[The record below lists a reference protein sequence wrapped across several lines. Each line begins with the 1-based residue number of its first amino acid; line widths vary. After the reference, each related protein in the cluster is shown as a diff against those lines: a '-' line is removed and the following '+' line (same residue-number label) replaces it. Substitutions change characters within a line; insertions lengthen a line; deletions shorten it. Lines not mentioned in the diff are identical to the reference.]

1 MKNYHDI
8 VLALAGVCQSAKLVH
23 QLATESL
30 ADSDTFLTALN
41 SLFITQPQQIE
52 DVFGGEVR
60 HLKLGLE
67 TLIHQLNAQ
76 GDQNLTRYWLSLL
89 ALEGKL
95 SKNPDAKQTL
105 GNRISRLKE
114 QEIHYARDSET
125 MLSIM
130 ANIYSDVISPL
141 GKKIHILGSPD
152 YLRQEL
158 VQNKIRAVLLAG
170 IRSAVLWKQMGGTKW
185 QILFFRRKLLATAKQ
200 IYSSIY

>member
-23 QLATESL
+23 QLATESR

-41 SLFITQPQQIE
+41 SLFITQPQRIE

-105 GNRISRLKE
+105 GNRIFRLKE

-141 GKKIHILGSPD
+141 GKKNSHP
-152 YLRQEL
+152 R
-158 VQNKIRAVLLAG
+158 LA
-170 IRSAVLWKQMGGTKW
+170 
-185 QILFFRRKLLATAKQ
+185 
-200 IYSSIY
+200 

>member
-1 MKNYHDI
+1 M
-8 VLALAGVCQSAKLVH
+8 
-23 QLATESL
+23 
-30 ADSDTFLTALN
+30 
-41 SLFITQPQQIE
+41 
-52 DVFGGEVR
+52 
-60 HLKLGLE
+60 
-67 TLIHQLNAQ
+67 
-76 GDQNLTRYWLSLL
+76 

-185 QILFFRRKLLATAKQ
+185 QILFFRRKLLATAKK